1 MILRGSRG
9 WKNNLRALYKID
21 YKASKA
27 SMHRITAIAVLT
39 LAFLASGPNHACN
52 AQNGVTSSTGDGG
65 LHFKSVEPVEQPQQA
80 LDELKELISKI
91 RLTVT
96 DAVDK
101 GLLPRVAAGQLQ
113 TALGKARNSA
123 IEICAAMLDLLLDGS
138 VIEILSHKAV
148 SVTAY

>member
-1 MILRGSRG
+1 MDAEWILLVY
-9 WKNNLRALYKID
+9 LRYPLPSLHQKHP
-21 YKASKA
+21 
-27 SMHRITAIAVLT
+27 MHSITPIAVLT

-96 DAVDK
+96 DALDK